1 MNGKVVISFM
11 LGVKD
16 HDKVT
21 INNPGETT
29 TKGSRY
35 FSRFKTRVEVTG
47 VELSKRRVFSVC
59 GEKGGHNSRI
69 CTQLLHASKK
79 SKKQDMPKRVYE
91 I

>member
-11 LGVKD
+11 LSVKN
-16 HDKVT
+16 HDNVT

-29 TKGSRY
+29 TKGSGR

-69 CTQLLHASKK
+69 STQLLHASKK
-79 SKKQDMPKRVYE
+79 
-91 I
+91 